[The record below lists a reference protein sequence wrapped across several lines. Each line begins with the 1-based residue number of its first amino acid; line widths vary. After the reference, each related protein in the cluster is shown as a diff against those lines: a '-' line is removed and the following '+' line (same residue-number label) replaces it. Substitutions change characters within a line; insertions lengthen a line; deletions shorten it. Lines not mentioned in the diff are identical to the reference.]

1 MTAAVGE
8 TSIPI
13 HELEIE
19 RKDEKESDA
28 LWHVFERAASFK
40 ESLGDVNLLGIV
52 SVNWREV
59 PCVLGLAIAVSNF
72 VTSFIFTVST
82 PISVTLLLAT
92 ASCTGIYYIRDSL
105 NLRSLSFQINELR
118 KINASLEEIRIKY
131 ENQGEAVETTLKELL
146 EVEVRL
152 LKIKAALDQ
161 TTKLL
166 GDREV
171 EYKALNDDHRKLYQQ
186 YESLLMQLKQ
196 NASS

>member
-8 TSIPI
+8 VGISI
-13 HELEIE
+13 HEREVE
-19 RKDEKESDA
+19 REEEGSSET
-28 LWHVFERAASFK
+28 LWHVFEKAASFK
-40 ESLGDVNLLGIV
+40 ESLGDINLFGIV
-52 SVNWREV
+52 SVNWREI

-82 PISVTLLLAT
+82 PISVTLLLAM

-105 NLRSLSFQINELR
+105 NLRSLSFQINELK

-166 GDREV
+166 GDREA
-171 EYKALNDDHRKLYQQ
+171 EYKVLNDDHRKLYQQ
-186 YESLLMQLKQ
+186 YEALLMQLKQ